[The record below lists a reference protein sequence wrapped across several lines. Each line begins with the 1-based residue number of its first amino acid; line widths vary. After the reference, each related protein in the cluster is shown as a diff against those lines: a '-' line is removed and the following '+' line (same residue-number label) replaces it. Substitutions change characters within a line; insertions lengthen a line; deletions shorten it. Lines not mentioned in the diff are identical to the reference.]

1 MKKAH
6 KKRKF
11 RTIKFIKLAIIYF
24 VVFIAIFG
32 IIDYYAMME
41 FNFLWF
47 VAASAILGIILA
59 YGHTKSGKHDRIDD
73 IANELL

>member
-1 MKKAH
+1 
-6 KKRKF
+6 
-11 RTIKFIKLAIIYF
+11 
-24 VVFIAIFG
+24 
-32 IIDYYAMME
+32 MME